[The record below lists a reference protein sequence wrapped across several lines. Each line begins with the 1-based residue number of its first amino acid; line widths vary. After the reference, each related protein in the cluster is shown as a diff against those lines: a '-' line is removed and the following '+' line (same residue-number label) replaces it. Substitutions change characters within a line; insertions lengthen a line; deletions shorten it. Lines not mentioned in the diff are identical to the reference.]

1 MFARVSF
8 DSDNRIKIQ
17 EKEELELFIGD
28 VVDCKPL
35 VLENGELKEFYSW
48 SHTYKEEEAALS
60 EGKMKFVTTS
70 DYVELKPSKE
80 YLIEVESFIQKFPT
94 IIIKIRGTVQA
105 SNSAVANMLKQ
116 MQEVQDKFQKALQS
130 FDKKIEFN
138 QKCDVHIGNLGLLN
152 INQMG
157 YAVDK
162 CTEELQVILN
172 QGWRILAV
180 CPQSNQRRPDYV
192 LGRFNGEDDAEVI
205 CINF

>member
-8 DSDNRIKIQ
+8 DSDNRIKIK
-17 EKEELELFIGD
+17 EKEEIEAFIADSVECEGL
-28 VVDCKPL
+28 VVED
-35 VLENGELKEFYSW
+35 GELQNFYNW
-48 SHTYKEEEAALS
+48 AHTYDEEEASLS
-60 EGKMKFVTTS
+60 EGKKKFVTIS

-80 YLIEVESFIQKFPT
+80 YLIEVEPFIQKFPT
-94 IIIKIRGTVQA
+94 IRIKIRGTVQT

-116 MQEVQDKFQKALQS
+116 MQEVQDKFHKALQS
-130 FDKKIEFN
+130 FDEKIEFN

-152 INQMG
+152 INQLG

-162 CTEELQVILN
+162 CTQELQVVLN

-192 LGRFNGEDDAEVI
+192 LGRFNGENDAEVT

>member
-1 MFARVSF
+1 MAMWS
-8 DSDNRIKIQ
+8 I
-17 EKEELELFIGD
+17 
-28 VVDCKPL
+28 
-35 VLENGELKEFYSW
+35 ELKEFYSW

-70 DYVELKPSKE
+70 DYVELKPNKE
-80 YLIEVESFIQKFPT
+80 YLIEVESFIRKFPT
-94 IIIKIRGTVQA
+94 IIIKIRGTVQT

-130 FDKKIEFN
+130 FDEKIEFN

-152 INQMG
+152 INQLG

-162 CTEELQVILN
+162 CTQELQVVLN

-192 LGRFNGEDDAEVI
+192 LGRFNGESNTEVT